1 MTDDQLDALLRSVT
15 FDDAMDPAF
24 VARSSEELLGSVRR
38 ARIEDAS
45 PMGRLGRDLR
55 GVWRLRGRAGTA
67 PTARAASV
75 LALLILGVVAGL
87 IITGALHRTP
97 PFGNGLLVVSL
108 HGELQAID
116 PVSGS
121 VRRLAPMDRPAD
133 GVSRSPDGTVATFW
147 TRGGDSDRLYA
158 VELDGGER
166 RELAPG
172 VSMSWDQSI
181 DTWSPDSRSLATE
194 VTLDGFARIL
204 VVDVASG
211 KGRVLTPPDVTAH
224 NPLWSPDGRW
234 IAFTPELGGH
244 RGLSVIRSDG
254 TDLHDVGG
262 DLHGLTVAG
271 PDTWSPDGW
280 IYFSADDATGSHVFR
295 ANVEDRT
302 SQQLTGDDLRA
313 YATASSPDG
322 STIAFIVDA
331 AYGFDLWVA
340 ASDGTGPRRIL
351 EAGGLG
357 GWSSDGQL
365 ILVRWKPEDDS
376 LGGLGTIRP
385 DGTDLRILVPFDPSC
400 RHGWDEQCV
409 LGFGWGQARP

>member
-1 MTDDQLDALLRSVT
+1 MTDDQLDALLRSVQ
-15 FDDAMDPAF
+15 FDDAIDPGF
-24 VARSSEELLGSVRR
+24 VARSSEELLGWVRR
-38 ARIEDAS
+38 TRLEDAS
-45 PMGRLGRDLR
+45 RMGRLRRDLR
-55 GVWRLRGRAGTA
+55 RATGLRGRALA
-67 PTARAASV
+67 SPTARAATL
-75 LALLILGVVAGL
+75 LALLVLGLVAGL
-87 IITGALHRTP
+87 IIVGALHRTT
-97 PFGNGLLVVSL
+97 PFGNGPLVVSVR
-108 HGELQAID
+108 GELQTID

-121 VRRLAPMDRPAD
+121 VRRLGRLDEAAE
-133 GVSRSPDGTVATFW
+133 GVSRSPDGTLATFW
-147 TRGGDSDRLYA
+147 LRGNDRDRLFA
-158 VELDGGER
+158 IDLADGER
-166 RELAPG
+166 RELVAD
-172 VSMSWDQSI
+172 VSMQWDPSI

-194 VTLDGFARIL
+194 VTLDGIARIL
-204 VVDVASG
+204 IVDVASG
-211 KGRVLTPPDVTAH
+211 AARAVTPPDVTAH

-234 IAFTPELGGH
+234 IAFTPELRGH
-244 RGLSVIRSDG
+244 RGLSIIRSDG
-254 TDLHDVGG
+254 TDLHDVAG

-280 IYFSADDATGSHVFR
+280 IYFSADDASGSHVFR

-357 GWSSDGQL
+357 GWSSDGKL
-365 ILVRWKPEDDS
+365 ILVPWKPEDDS

-385 DGTDLRILVPFDPSC
+385 DGTDLRILIPFDPSC